1 MKRSR
6 NLLAAGLAVVLAAC
20 IAGYFVTGE
29 PGTPKATDAGKAA
42 SRQSLVDQ
50 RLMQTANT
58 TAALAGTADERELSR
73 EALRLADHE
82 LDQAFATALREAAE
96 SAPPP
101 SVATAKLTDRIA
113 QAKTKIA
120 AEQQR
125 IAKLTAQAA
134 ASDEAAGRLELAK
147 AELALDQD
155 DLADAQQD
163 LAREGGDRRALLQ
176 RAMNEHEAAQH
187 TAAAPAAANAVPLDG
202 TLARALSAWLDLGTR
217 GRALLSARQ
226 QATARADALSHTHDA
241 LEALANHQ
249 AAPAIQQDDSADA
262 DEEEDTSAVIARLH
276 ALSDQRKTLGELDQ
290 RIQDCRDL
298 ADVYGRWSASLETRR
313 RAVLHALLR
322 SLAGVLAILLVVV
335 LIVRVIHHAFS
346 GQEDRRRT
354 YQMRRIGT
362 ICAQIAGLAAILLIV
377 FGPPT
382 QLSTMI
388 GLMTAGLTVVLKD
401 FIVAFFGWFVLMGR
415 NGVRIGDWVE
425 INGVGGEVIEIGLL
439 KTVLLEM
446 GNWTNTGHPTGRRV
460 GFMNG
465 YAIEGHYFNFS
476 TAGQWLWDEIVV
488 TVPLGG
494 DPYRVA
500 EEIRQMVE
508 RETAADAAEA
518 SHEWERVTHH
528 YGSRAL
534 SAQPASNLRPG
545 VNGLEVAVRYITRA
559 PQRYEVKSR
568 LFQAIVPLLHETAK
582 A

>member
-6 NLLAAGLAVVLAAC
+6 NLLAAGLAVLLAAC
-20 IAGYFVTGE
+20 IAGYFVTAE
-29 PGTPKATDAGKAA
+29 PGTPKATDPGKAA

-50 RLMQTANT
+50 RLMQTANAA
-58 TAALAGTADERELSR
+58 AALAGTAEERELSR
-73 EALRLADHE
+73 ESLRLADHE

-96 SAPPP
+96 STPPP
-101 SVATAKLTDRIA
+101 SAATAKFTERIA
-113 QAKTKIA
+113 QIKTRIA
-120 AEQQR
+120 GEQQR
-125 IAKLTAQAA
+125 ITKLTAQAA
-134 ASDEAAGRLELAK
+134 TSDEAAGRLELAK
-147 AELALDQD
+147 AQLALDQD

-176 RAMNEHEAAQH
+176 RALNEHESAQH
-187 TAAAPAAANAVPLDG
+187 ATASPAAANSAPLDG
-202 TLARALSAWLDLGTR
+202 TLARALAVWLDLGTR
-217 GRALLSARQ
+217 DRALLTARQ
-226 QATARADALSHTHDA
+226 QATVRADALSHTHDA

-249 AAPAIQQDDSADA
+249 AAPATQEDDSA
-262 DEEEDTSAVIARLH
+262 DEEEDTAAVIARLRT
-276 ALSDQRKTLGELDQ
+276 LSDQRKTLAELDQ

-298 ADVYGRWSASLETRR
+298 ADVYGRWSASVETRR
-313 RAVLHALLR
+313 RGVLHELLR
-322 SLAGVLAILLVVV
+322 SLAGILAILLTVV
-335 LIVRVIHHAFS
+335 LVLRVIHHAFS
-346 GQEDRRRT
+346 GQEDRRRM

-362 ICAQIAGLAAILLIV
+362 ICAQIAGAAAVLLIV

-488 TVPLGG
+488 TVPAGG

-500 EEIRQMVE
+500 EEIRRIVE

-518 SHEWERVTHH
+518 SREWERVTHS
-528 YGSRAL
+528 YGARAL
-534 SAQPASNLRPG
+534 SAEPASNLRPG